1 MDEILPLL
9 AIRADERVEN
19 TNRSR
24 VGSVAATAS
33 MSAFDRGQHGMEQH
47 FVHTYLAL
55 RDLTLETNLIGRASS
70 LSSLLMQGRRTGRCP
85 SHAAHL
91 PARPID
97 EGSCDRRSL
106 DTILVSRNPRR
117 QQKSLAIVYLCS
129 GHANDG
135 YHLVSESVERH
146 SG

>member
-33 MSAFDRGQHGMEQH
+33 MSAFERGQHGMEQH

-70 LSSLLMQGRRTGRCP
+70 LSSLLMHFRILQMLPEVRDTEDHCRTVQR
-85 SHAAHL
+85 
-91 PARPID
+91 
-97 EGSCDRRSL
+97 
-106 DTILVSRNPRR
+106 
-117 QQKSLAIVYLCS
+117 
-129 GHANDG
+129 
-135 YHLVSESVERH
+135 
-146 SG
+146 